1 MSREF
6 TDGQI
11 VPGTRYRVLGH
22 LGSGGMGS
30 VYLVEHTELGK
41 EFVLKAL
48 FRELAGRKDLVAR
61 LRQEWRSLARLNHPN
76 IVNVTDAGTSDN
88 GAPFYV
94 MERVAGETLGQLLER
109 EHALSVPRAI
119 GIAAAVLDGLSAAHE
134 IGIVH
139 RDVKPPNI
147 FVVVGGGV
155 RLLDFGVA
163 KLADQ
168 SAEVITARGVAIGT
182 PRYMSPEQARG
193 QAVDARTDL
202 YAVGLVLFESIAGE
216 GPFDAARDA
225 NELLIA
231 HLSKPVPRLSS
242 FHRGVSAELDDI
254 VMSLLAKDPNA
265 RPKTARDVA
274 ATLRGLIRRSAHLP
288 SISGS
293 TPHAGYQAPTVNAIT
308 ALPPTRPEG
317 AARNSE
323 PPTINA
329 PLGLDGVA
337 RRNSEPPTIN
347 APLGLDGAGR
357 KSESPTIN
365 APLGLD
371 GVARRSNPPPGAT
384 TTVIG
389 TPVLAGGTTLSAS
402 APTRPGM
409 DWAKDGFQT
418 VAASSDGLLGVE
430 DTLVAS
436 APPSAI
442 QALPLGADHTLPIDS
457 PVALAPNEALTRTSI
472 PVAALVRPP
481 SAGWSTPDPSPLP
494 YGFVETPP
502 PFMSATPEPPARAA
516 AASRLPFVLA
526 GLAMLILV
534 AGVGAFLSLR
544 PAPIVPGVAAGSDVE
559 GMPAASIPVGPAA
572 EPAPKAAEPA
582 PTAAEPA
589 PKAAEPAPKAA
600 EPAPKAA
607 EPAPKA
613 AEPAPKA
620 AGPAPKA
627 AGPVAPIP
635 VAPAAKAQPSTQKI
649 QKTPQKPQGKPV
661 ASKPTPAQLP
671 GSGL

>member
-147 FVVVGGGV
+147 FVVAGGGV

-337 RRNSEPPTIN
+337 
-347 APLGLDGAGR
+347 GR

-457 PVALAPNEALTRTSI
+457 PVAPAPNEALTRTSI

-589 PKAAEPAPKAA
+589 PKAA
-600 EPAPKAA
+600 
-607 EPAPKA
+607 
-613 AEPAPKA
+613 
-620 AGPAPKA
+620 GPAPKA